1 MTPLFRDIRGTNVP
15 PSPQQEKKYI
25 SIPRICQK
33 NRRKSNVI
41 ITFPQMPL
49 FTCRYISK
57 LVCMYHKH
65 ILYISIYIYITIKHV
80 YIQYILQVTYIYIY
94 IMLYISQVIT
104 IYYMLYILYVIYIY
118 YMLYIYI
125 FNTPVNLIIL
135 HQPVFSFKKKT
146 G

>member
-1 MTPLFRDIRGTNVP
+1 MPVISLPLP
-15 PSPQQEKKYI
+15 PSMSIPVSVLSYIAQLGHILLRHRHPMNDPPFYGYKRYQRPALPPTRKKIYTV

-80 YIQYILQVTYIYIY
+80 YIYTTGYIYIY
-94 IMLYISQVIT
+94 
-104 IYYMLYILYVIYIY
+104 YVIYI
-118 YMLYIYI
+118 
-125 FNTPVNLIIL
+125 
-135 HQPVFSFKKKT
+135 S
-146 G
+146 